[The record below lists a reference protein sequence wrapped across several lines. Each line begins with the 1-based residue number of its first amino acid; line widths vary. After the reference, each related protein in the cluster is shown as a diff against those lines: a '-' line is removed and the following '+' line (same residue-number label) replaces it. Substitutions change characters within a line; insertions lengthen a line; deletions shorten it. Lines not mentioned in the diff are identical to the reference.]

1 MNWNQPICDA
11 CWHDLQ
17 PERRPVRLAT
27 PIRRSETCSMCG
39 KTTDSGIYVRA
50 DPRIVAFPRAEP
62 DNETAR

>member
-1 MNWNQPICDA
+1 
-11 CWHDLQ
+11 
-17 PERRPVRLAT
+17 
-27 PIRRSETCSMCG
+27 MCG